1 MMEAGVGGLWVTGAS
16 SREGGHSQLSQAR
29 GTRASPQGEVSTP
42 PLPGGSEPSGIGIIQ
57 AKAVPCWDAPRHL
70 CNPGA
75 CDMETVGGSGGGGSH
90 PKGQRPPPPLE
101 DPHDSGA

>member
-1 MMEAGVGGLWVTGAS
+1 MMEAGGWGVVRVTGAS
-16 SREGGHSQLSQAR
+16 SREGAHSQLSQAR

-42 PLPGGSEPSGIGIIQ
+42 LLPQGSEPSGIRIIQ
-57 AKAVPCWDAPRHL
+57 AKAVPCWDAPGHL

-90 PKGQRPPPPLE
+90 PKGQLPPTI
-101 DPHDSGA
+101 SGGPS